1 MTGVKGSV
9 PETLEQKRIER
20 LRSMTGEERLVQA
33 LDMCRVVWLI
43 AADGV
48 RAQYP
53 GISDE
58 ELKARLKTRP
68 ARS

>member
-1 MTGVKGSV
+1 VKQVTES
-9 PETLEQKRIER
+9 LEQKRIEG
-20 LRSMTGEERLVQA
+20 LRSMTGEERLIRA

-58 ELKARLKTRP
+58 ELRARLK
-68 ARS
+68 ARHPS